1 MEEFTRTNH
10 MLFIPILL
18 GTAREGRQSEK
29 AARFVLEEAKRY
41 AQFETQLIDAR
52 DFGLSRTD
60 DTKTSEKAKKFSQII
75 NRADGL
81 IVVSPEYNHGMPGE
95 LKMTLDQLYKE
106 YNHKP
111 IGICG
116 VSEGHMG
123 GSRMVEQLRLVAIEL
138 KMVPIN
144 TAVYFSSVE
153 SLFDEQ
159 GKIKDVET
167 YRKRLI
173 GFFDELLWYAKALKA
188 AREQE

>member
-1 MEEFTRTNH
+1 

-18 GTAREGRQSEK
+18 GTARKGRQSEK

-41 AQFETQLIDAR
+41 GQFETQLIDPIN
-52 DFGLSRTD
+52 FGLARTD
-60 DTKTSEKAKKFSQII
+60 DTKTSKKAKKFSQII

-116 VSEGHMG
+116 VSGGPMG
-123 GSRMVEQLRLVAIEL
+123 GARMVEQLRLVSIEL
-138 KMVPIN
+138 QMVPIN
-144 TAVYFSSVE
+144 TAVYFSNVK

-159 GKIKDVET
+159 GKIKDAET
-167 YRKRLI
+167 YRKTLKI
-173 GFFDELLWYAKALKA
+173 FFDELIWYAKALKV
-188 AREQE
+188 ARN